1 MQYQKLPNALFNEFM
16 GFIVKKNEADFINGH
31 LNAINISLSDLKE
44 YFRQVCDSAII
55 NSETLIVKCGRDNY
69 LIDAKDLILINQM
82 AQNWLK
88 DAYGIYMSVSNEY
101 RLAALIMIERG
112 NLLGASQLGAKA
124 GASRA
129 IDGS

>member
-112 NLLGASQLGAKA
+112 EPT
-124 GASRA
+124 RC
-129 IDGS
+129 